1 MTTPIYYHPAQDVGF
16 SFISVNKIP
25 EFVAQS
31 ERHVRSDFRPFNNS
45 EIAAAHDLG
54 YVRDVMFRKRDNGF
68 GNRDI
73 DVNEALRYTTAG
85 HWAATRHVLDEGGIA
100 CSATQGFHHAAWNGG
115 GGYCTFNGLMISTKR
130 ALRAGAGCVLIIDGD
145 GHYGNGTQDI
155 IDHYGMGAQVRHVT
169 RGDKVGGMGVAQS
182 GFGTKEWYDWTMDL
196 ISRHKPGIIMYQAGA
211 DAWED
216 DPYGAGYLTQM
227 GLARRDRGIFLA
239 ATDAGVPL
247 VWNLA
252 GGYTDPM
259 QRTID
264 IHLMTLQQSD
274 EVLHANAKAKHVQ
287 AESRE
292 PQLS

>member
-1 MTTPIYYHPAQDVGF
+1 MHTPIYYHPAQDVGF

-31 ERHVRSDFRPFNNS
+31 DRHVRSDFRPFNNS
-45 EIAAAHDLG
+45 EIAAVHDLG
-54 YVRDVMFRKRDNGF
+54 YVRDVMFRKRNNGF

-85 HWAATRHVLDEGGIA
+85 HWAATRHALENGGIS
-100 CSATQGFHHAAWNGG
+100 CSATQGFHHATWNDG
-115 GGYCTFNGLMISTKR
+115 GGYCTFNGLMISAKR

-145 GHYGNGTQDI
+145 GHYGNGTQAI

-169 RGDKVGGMGVAQS
+169 RGNTAGTMGDEQS
-182 GFGTKEWYDWTMDL
+182 GFGTKEWYDWTWDL

-216 DPYGAGYLTQM
+216 DPYGAGYLSLM

-239 ATDAGVPL
+239 ATNAGVPL

-252 GGYTDPM
+252 GGYADPM

-287 AESRE
+287 AQSRE
-292 PQLS
+292 PELS